1 MDELRIVIRQ
11 FDRPLCFLHPFRLA
25 SGLEERTVLTQDIF
39 MNSKLGL
46 FLANK

>member
-11 FDRPLCFLHPFRLA
+11 FDRRLSFLHPFWLA
-25 SGLEERTVLTQDIF
+25 SGLEEGTVLTQDSL
-39 MNSKLGL
+39 MNSKLSL